1 MIHCHGGQIRAQQSP
16 PDLRLHL
23 FCPALLCVTLRRSQH
38 GTHRPYGSAAVLA
51 REDIVMDTTAYYQAI
66 TRSDELLRERR
77 AEISAAEDTGSLTA
91 AEAAHLRV
99 VALEN
104 HLAACQQA
112 RAIHLDRA
120 S

>member
-1 MIHCHGGQIRAQQSP
+1 
-16 PDLRLHL
+16 
-23 FCPALLCVTLRRSQH
+23 
-38 GTHRPYGSAAVLA
+38 
-51 REDIVMDTTAYYQAI
+51 MDTTAYYQAI
-66 TRSDELLRERR
+66 TRSDVLLRERR
-77 AEISAAEDTGSLTA
+77 AEISAAEETGSLTA

-112 RAIHLDRA
+112 RTIHLDRA

>member
-1 MIHCHGGQIRAQQSP
+1 
-16 PDLRLHL
+16 
-23 FCPALLCVTLRRSQH
+23 
-38 GTHRPYGSAAVLA
+38 
-51 REDIVMDTTAYYQAI
+51 MDTTAYYQAI
-66 TRSDELLRERR
+66 QRSDVLLRERR
-77 AEISAAEDTGSLTA
+77 VEINAAQEAGSITA
-91 AEAAHLRV
+91 VEAAHLRV